1 MTLIVTG
8 IFGALLVT
16 TFLSFMA
23 IWLKAPPLIVIILI
37 VLGLVFYDLYRD
49 IRESRDDKTKSG

>member
-1 MTLIVTG
+1 MTLLVTG

-23 IWLKAPPLIVIILI
+23 IWLKAPPLIIIILI
-37 VLGLVFYDLYRD
+37 VLGLMFYDLYRE
-49 IRESRDDKTKSG
+49 IRANRGNGA

>member
-1 MTLIVTG
+1 MTLMVTG

-23 IWLKAPPLIVIILI
+23 VWLKAPPLIIIILV
-37 VLGLVFYDLYRD
+37 VLGLMFYDLYKE
-49 IRESRDDKTKSG
+49 IRASRDNNT

>member
-1 MTLIVTG
+1 MTLLVTG

-23 IWLKAPPLIVIILI
+23 IWLKAPPLIIIILV
-37 VLGLVFYDLYRD
+37 VLGLMFYDLYRE
-49 IRESRDDKTKSG
+49 IRANRGNGA

>member
-8 IFGALLVT
+8 IFGALLVVV
-16 TFLSFMA
+16 FLSFMA

-37 VLGLVFYDLYRD
+37 VLGLMFYDLYLD
-49 IRESRDDKTKSG
+49 IRASRNGKN

>member
-1 MTLIVTG
+1 MTLMVTG

-23 IWLKAPPLIVIILI
+23 VWLKAPPLIIIILV
-37 VLGLVFYDLYRD
+37 VLGLMFYDLYKE
-49 IRESRDDKTKSG
+49 IRASRDHNT

>member
-1 MTLIVTG
+1 MTLMITG

-23 IWLKAPPLIVIILI
+23 IWLKAPPLIIIILI
-37 VLGLVFYDLYRD
+37 VLGLMFYDLYRE
-49 IRESRDDKTKSG
+49 IRANRGNGA